1 MSLPTTVEASW
12 LGVIAAV
19 IAVACAFLARRWAGV
34 DKREQAMRKAAKE
47 WRRALARG
55 DAALA
60 AKAKDRYQYLKA
72 GGQFFLFLL
81 ASIMLAGCRTPP
93 AKPIIISEHSMFPP
107 PGFIVPE
114 LPDGERRWLLLTV
127 PTGVELMLP
136 GDFPQ
141 IEEESE
147 EP

>member
-19 IAVACAFLARRWAGV
+19 IAVACAFLARRWAGG
-34 DKREQAMRKAAKE
+34 DKREKAIRKAAKE
-47 WRRALARG
+47 WRRALAEG
-55 DAALA
+55 DEVGAAH
-60 AKAKDRYQYLKA
+60 AKERYDYLKA

-93 AKPIIISEHSMFPP
+93 ARTVIISEHSMFPD
-107 PGFIVPE
+107 PGFTVPD
-114 LPDGERRWLLLTV
+114 LPEGQRRWLLLTV